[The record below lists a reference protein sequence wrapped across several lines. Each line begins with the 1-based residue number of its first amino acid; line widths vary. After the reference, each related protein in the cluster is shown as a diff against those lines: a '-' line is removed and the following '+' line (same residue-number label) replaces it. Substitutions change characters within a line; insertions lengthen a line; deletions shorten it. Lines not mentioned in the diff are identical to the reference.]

1 MKTYYRTTMCGTIN
15 QELVGQTVKLSGWV
29 QNRRDLGGVVFIDL
43 RDRTGIVQLV
53 FNGEQNQEAF
63 KIADRLRSEYVVQV
77 EGVVVDRDPGNFN
90 PNIVTGT
97 LEVLCSQVVVLDQA
111 QTPPIYVDDSDTS
124 KESVR
129 LKYRYLDLRKSRMHQ
144 NMKIRHQVSR
154 FIRNFLDEEG
164 FMEVETPFLTKPTPE
179 GARSFLVPSRVQK
192 GNFFALPQSPQ
203 LFKQILMVAG
213 FDRYYQI
220 VKCFRDEDLRQDR
233 QPEFTQVDLEMSFV
247 DEEDVM
253 DINERMIASL
263 FKKMLDVDVTL
274 PMRRMTY
281 LEAMNR
287 FGSDKPDLRFDLELV
302 DIKDALEGTGFK
314 VFADAMAKG
323 GDVRAL
329 NAKGCGDAFSRRE
342 IDALVEFV
350 KIYRAKGLAWI
361 RVTEDE
367 VKSPIEKFLTET
379 QINDILVKTDA
390 KPGDLILIVADNQE
404 IVWDALGQLRLEIA
418 RKMNLDLSDKYEF
431 TWITDFPLLEYD
443 EEEKRYM
450 AKHHPFTSPKPEDI
464 DLLASE
470 PLKVRARAYDMVLN
484 GAEIGGGSI
493 RIHNKDLQKRMF
505 ETLGFSEDRASEN
518 FGFLLEAFQYGTP
531 PHGGI
536 AFGLDRLV
544 MQILHTDNIRDV
556 IAFPKTQNHSC
567 PMTNAPDA
575 AEEARL
581 DEVGLILKKL

>member
-1 MKTYYRTTMCGTIN
+1 MKTTYRSTMCGMITEEQAG
-15 QELVGQTVKLSGWV
+15 QEVRLSGWV
-29 QNRRDLGGVVFIDL
+29 QNRRDLGGVIFIDL

-53 FNGEQNQEAF
+53 FNEEKDPASF

-77 EGVVVDRDPGNFN
+77 EGHVVMRDADNCN

-97 LEVLCSQVVVLDQA
+97 LEVLCHQVEILDQA

-124 KESVR
+124 KEAVR

-154 FIRNFLDEEG
+154 FIRNFLDDEG

-247 DEEDVM
+247 DENDVM
-253 DINERMIASL
+253 DVNERMIAAL
-263 FKKMLDVDVTL
+263 FKKMLDVDVAL
-274 PMRRMTY
+274 PMNRMTY
-281 LEAMNR
+281 TDAMNR
-287 FGSDKPDLRFDLELV
+287 FGSDKPDLRFGLELV
-302 DIKDALEGTGFK
+302 DIKEALANTGFK
-314 VFADAMAKG
+314 VFAEAIAKG
-323 GDVRAL
+323 GDVRAI
-329 NAKGCGDAFSRRE
+329 NAKGCGDGFSRRE

-361 RVTEDE
+361 RITEDE

-379 QINDILVKTDA
+379 EMNDILVKTQA
-390 KPGDLILIVADNQE
+390 QPGDLILIVADNQE
-404 IVWDALGQLRLEIA
+404 VVWDALGQLRLEIA
-418 RKMNLDLSDKYEF
+418 RKMNLDLSGQYAF

-443 EEEKRYM
+443 DEAKRYV

-464 DLLASE
+464 GLLETA
-470 PLKVRARAYDMVLN
+470 PLQARARAYDMVLN

-493 RIHNKDLQKRMF
+493 RIHNKELQEQLFK
-505 ETLGFSEDRASEN
+505 TLGFSDERASEN
-518 FGFLLEAFQYGTP
+518 FGFLLEAFRYGTP

-556 IAFPKTQNHSC
+556 IAFPKTQNHGC
-567 PMTNAPDA
+567 PMTNAPDT
-575 AEEARL
+575 AETDRL
-581 DEVGLILKKL
+581 DELGLLLKKL

>member
-1 MKTYYRTTMCGTIN
+1 MKTYYRTAMCGTIS
-15 QELVGQTVKLSGWV
+15 EEMVGSEVKLCGWV

-43 RDRTGIVQLV
+43 RDRSGIVQLV
-53 FNGEQNQEAF
+53 FNGEEDQAAF
-63 KIADRLRSEYVVQV
+63 EIADRLRSEYVIQV
-77 EGVVVDRDPGNFN
+77 EGKVVKRDEDNFN
-90 PNIVTGT
+90 ENIATGE
-97 LEVLCSQVVVLDQA
+97 LEVLCHHVEVLDQA

-129 LKYRYLDLRKSRMHQ
+129 LKYRYLDLRKSSMQH
-144 NMKIRHQVSR
+144 NMKIRHKVSR
-154 FIRNFLDEEG
+154 YIRDFLDGEE

-203 LFKQILMVAG
+203 LFKQILMVSG

-247 DEEDVM
+247 DEDDVM
-253 DINERMIASL
+253 DLNERMIAGL
-263 FKKMLDVDVTL
+263 FKEMLDVDVAL
-274 PMRRMTY
+274 PMKRMSY

-287 FGSDKPDLRFDLELV
+287 FGSDKPDLRFGLELV
-302 DIKDALEGTGFK
+302 DIKDALADTGFK
-314 VFADAMAKG
+314 VFADAIAKG

-329 NAKGCGDAFSRRE
+329 NATGCGDSFSRRE
-342 IDALVEFV
+342 IDALVDYV
-350 KIYRAKGLAWI
+350 KIYKAKGLAWLRI
-361 RVTEDE
+361 TNDG

-379 QINDILVKTDA
+379 EINDILVKTDA
-390 KPGDLILIVADNQE
+390 KPGDLILIIADTQDV
-404 IVWDALGQLRLEIA
+404 VWDALGQLRLEIA
-418 RKMNLDLSDKYEF
+418 RKMELDLSGKYEF
-431 TWITDFPLLEYD
+431 AWITDFPLLEYD
-443 EEEKRYM
+443 EEEKRYV
-450 AKHHPFTSPKPEDI
+450 AKHHPFTSPKAEDVE
-464 DLLASE
+464 LLDTD

-493 RIHNKDLQKRMF
+493 RIHNKELQQKLF
-505 ETLGFSEDRASEN
+505 ETLGFSEERASEN
-518 FGFLLEAFQYGTP
+518 FGFLLDAFQYGTP

-544 MQILHTDNIRDV
+544 MQVLHTENIRDV

-567 PMTNAPDA
+567 PMTSAPDQ
-575 AEEARL
+575 AEANRL
-581 DEVGLILKKL
+581 DELGLILKKL

>member
-1 MKTYYRTTMCGTIN
+1 MITEEQAG
-15 QELVGQTVKLSGWV
+15 QEVRLSGWV
-29 QNRRDLGGVVFIDL
+29 QNRRDLGGVIFIDL

-53 FNGEQNQEAF
+53 FNEEKDPASF

-77 EGVVVDRDPGNFN
+77 EGHVVMRDADNCN

-97 LEVLCSQVVVLDQA
+97 LEVLCHQVEILDQA

-124 KESVR
+124 KEAVR

-154 FIRNFLDEEG
+154 FIRNFLDDEG

-247 DEEDVM
+247 DENDVM
-253 DINERMIASL
+253 DVNERMIAAL
-263 FKKMLDVDVTL
+263 FKKMLDVDVAL
-274 PMRRMTY
+274 PMNRMTY
-281 LEAMNR
+281 TDAMNR
-287 FGSDKPDLRFDLELV
+287 FGSDKPDLRFGLELV
-302 DIKDALEGTGFK
+302 DIKEALANTGFK
-314 VFADAMAKG
+314 VFAEAIAKG
-323 GDVRAL
+323 GDVRAI
-329 NAKGCGDAFSRRE
+329 NAKGCGDGFSRRE

-361 RVTEDE
+361 RITEDE

-379 QINDILVKTDA
+379 EMNDILVKTQA
-390 KPGDLILIVADNQE
+390 QPGDLILIVADNQE
-404 IVWDALGQLRLEIA
+404 VVWDALGQLRLEIA
-418 RKMNLDLSDKYEF
+418 RKMNLDLSGQYAF

-443 EEEKRYM
+443 DEAKRYV

-464 DLLASE
+464 GLLETA
-470 PLKVRARAYDMVLN
+470 PLQARARAYDMVLN

-493 RIHNKDLQKRMF
+493 RIHNKELQEQLFK
-505 ETLGFSEDRASEN
+505 TLGFSDERASEN
-518 FGFLLEAFQYGTP
+518 FGFLLEAFRYGTP

-556 IAFPKTQNHSC
+556 IAFPKTQNHGC
-567 PMTNAPDA
+567 PMTNAPDT
-575 AEEARL
+575 AETDRL
-581 DEVGLILKKL
+581 DELGLLLKKL

>member
-1 MKTYYRTTMCGTIN
+1 MKTYYRTIMCGKITEE
-15 QELVGQTVKLSGWV
+15 QVGDTVKLSGWV

-53 FNGEQNQEAF
+53 FNSETDKNAF
-63 KIADRLRSEYVVQV
+63 LVADRLRSEYVVQV
-77 EGVVVDRDPGNFN
+77 EGVVVERDPDNVN
-90 PNIVTGT
+90 DNITTGT
-97 LEVLCSQVVVLDQA
+97 LEVLCNKVEVLDQA
-111 QTPPIYVDDSDTS
+111 QTPPIYIDDNDTS

-144 NMKIRHQVSR
+144 NMKVRHQVSK
-154 FIRNFLDEEG
+154 FIRNYLDDEG

-233 QPEFTQVDLEMSFV
+233 QPEFTQVDIELSFV
-247 DEEDVM
+247 DENDVM
-253 DINERMIASL
+253 AINEGMIASL
-263 FKKMLDVDVTL
+263 FKEMLDVDVEL

-281 LEAMNR
+281 LDAMNR
-287 FGSDKPDLRFDLELV
+287 FGSDKPDLRFGLELM
-302 DIKDALEGTGFK
+302 DIKDALQDTGFK
-314 VFADAMAKG
+314 VFADAIAKG
-323 GDVRAL
+323 GDVRAI

-342 IDALVEFV
+342 IDALVEYV

-361 RVTEDE
+361 RVTEEE

-379 QINDILVKTDA
+379 EINDILVKTDA
-390 KPGDLILIVADNQE
+390 QPGDLVLIVADKQDV
-404 IVWDALGQLRLEIA
+404 VWDSLGALRLEIA
-418 RKMNLDLSDKYEF
+418 RKMELDLSGKYEF
-431 TWITDFPLLEYD
+431 AWITDFPLLEYD
-443 EEEKRYM
+443 EEEKRYV

-464 DLLASE
+464 DLMDTD

-493 RIHNKDLQKRMF
+493 RIHNKDLQQKLF
-505 ETLGFSEDRASEN
+505 ETLGFSEERASEN

-544 MQILHTDNIRDV
+544 MQILHTENIRDV

-567 PMTNAPDA
+567 PMTNAPDE
-575 AEEARL
+575 AEMARL
-581 DEVGLILKKL
+581 EELGLILKKI

>member
-1 MKTYYRTTMCGTIN
+1 MCGKITEE
-15 QELVGQTVKLSGWV
+15 QVGDTVKLSGWV

-53 FNGEQNQEAF
+53 FNSETDKNAF
-63 KIADRLRSEYVVQV
+63 LVADRLRSEYVVQV
-77 EGVVVDRDPGNFN
+77 EGVVVERDPDNVN
-90 PNIVTGT
+90 DNITTGT
-97 LEVLCSQVVVLDQA
+97 LEVLCNKVEVLDQA
-111 QTPPIYVDDSDTS
+111 QTPPIYIDDNDTS

-144 NMKIRHQVSR
+144 NMKVRHQVSK
-154 FIRNFLDEEG
+154 FIRNYLDDEG

-233 QPEFTQVDLEMSFV
+233 QPEFTQVDIELSFV
-247 DEEDVM
+247 DENDVM
-253 DINERMIASL
+253 AINEGMIASL
-263 FKKMLDVDVTL
+263 FKEMLDVDVEL

-281 LEAMNR
+281 LDAMNR
-287 FGSDKPDLRFDLELV
+287 FGSDKPDLRFGLELM
-302 DIKDALEGTGFK
+302 DIKDALQDTGFK
-314 VFADAMAKG
+314 VFADAIAKG
-323 GDVRAL
+323 GDVRAI

-342 IDALVEFV
+342 IDALVEYV

-361 RVTEDE
+361 RVTEEE

-379 QINDILVKTDA
+379 EINDILVKTDA
-390 KPGDLILIVADNQE
+390 QPGDLVLIVADKQDV
-404 IVWDALGQLRLEIA
+404 VWDSLGALRLEIA
-418 RKMNLDLSDKYEF
+418 RKMELDLSGKYEF
-431 TWITDFPLLEYD
+431 AWITDFPLLEYD
-443 EEEKRYM
+443 EEEKRYV

-464 DLLASE
+464 DLMDTD

-493 RIHNKDLQKRMF
+493 RIHNKDLQQKLF
-505 ETLGFSEDRASEN
+505 ETLGFSEERASEN

-544 MQILHTDNIRDV
+544 MQILHTENIRDV

-567 PMTNAPDA
+567 PMTNAPDE
-575 AEEARL
+575 AEMARL
-581 DEVGLILKKL
+581 EELGLILKKI

>member
-443 EEEKRYM
+443 EEEKRYV

>member
-1 MKTYYRTTMCGTIN
+1 MKTYYRSTMCGNIT
-15 QELVGQTVKLSGWV
+15 EEMVGDSVKLCGWV

-43 RDRTGIVQLV
+43 RDRSGIVQLV
-53 FNGEQNQEAF
+53 FNSEEDKDAF
-63 KIADRLRSEYVVQV
+63 EIADRLRSEYVVQV
-77 EGVVVDRDPGNFN
+77 EGKVVHRDEENYN
-90 PNIVTGT
+90 ENIPTGT
-97 LEVLCSQVVVLDQA
+97 LEVLCNHVQVLDQA

-129 LKYRYLDLRKSRMHQ
+129 LKYRYLDLRKSRMLH
-144 NMKIRHQVSR
+144 NMKTRHKVSR
-154 FIRNFLDEEG
+154 FIRDFLDNEA

-233 QPEFTQVDLEMSFV
+233 QPEFTQVDIEMSFV

-253 DINERMIASL
+253 DINERMIAAL
-263 FKKMLDVDVTL
+263 FKEMLDIDVAL
-274 PMRRMTY
+274 PMKRLTY

-287 FGSDKPDLRFDLELV
+287 FGSDKPDLRFGLELV
-302 DIKDALEGTGFK
+302 DIKDALANTGFK
-314 VFADAMAKG
+314 VFADAIGKG

-329 NAKGCGDAFSRRE
+329 NATGCGDVFSRRE
-342 IDALVEFV
+342 IDALVDYV
-350 KIYRAKGLAWI
+350 KIYKAKGLAWLRI
-361 RVTEDE
+361 TDDG

-379 QINDILVKTDA
+379 EINDILVKTDA
-390 KPGDLILIVADNQE
+390 KPGDLILIIADTQD

-418 RKMNLDLSDKYEF
+418 RKMELDLSGKYEF
-431 TWITDFPLLEYD
+431 AWVTDFPLLEYD
-443 EEEKRYM
+443 DEEKRYV
-450 AKHHPFTSPKPEDI
+450 AKHHPFTSPKAEDI
-464 DLLASE
+464 ELLDTD
-470 PLKVRARAYDMVLN
+470 PLKVRARAYDMVMN

-493 RIHNKDLQKRMF
+493 RIHNKDLQQKLF
-505 ETLGFSEDRASEN
+505 ETLGFSEERASEN

-544 MQILHTDNIRDV
+544 MQVLHTDNIRDV

-567 PMTNAPDA
+567 PMTSAPDE
-575 AEEARL
+575 AEASRL
-581 DEVGLILKKL
+581 DELGLILKKL